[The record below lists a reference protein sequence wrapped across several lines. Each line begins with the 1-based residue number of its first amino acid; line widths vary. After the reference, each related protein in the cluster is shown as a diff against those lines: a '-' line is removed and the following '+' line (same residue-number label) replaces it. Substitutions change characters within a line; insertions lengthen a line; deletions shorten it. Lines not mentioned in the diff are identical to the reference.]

1 MSKKVLFFGRMKCRI
16 SLKIYEFLKKKFDT
30 VTFIKSK
37 RIGEKLNENKSIFK
51 KNYDY
56 IFCFRSF
63 YKLSKIIDR
72 VKFYAINFH
81 PSTPKYRGAGGVNYA
96 IYKDKL
102 FGCTAH
108 LMNNEIDNGKIID
121 CQYFKIN
128 KKDNVEK
135 ILNKTYSLQLK
146 QVKRIINNLVINK
159 KYISKMIKKNINIKW
174 SKKLNTIKSLDKFY
188 RIDIN
193 LNKKKFNQ
201 KIKSTVTKKYRPY
214 IVLHGNKFTLDIN

>member
-1 MSKKVLFFGRMKCRI
+1 MQKKTKKVKLIYSSFPGE
-16 SLKIYEFLKKKFDT
+16 SLNLKKID
-30 VTFIKSK
+30 
-37 RIGEKLNENKSIFK
+37 

-63 YKLSKIIDR
+63 YILSKIIDR

-108 LMNNEIDNGKIID
+108 LMNNKIDDGKIID

-128 KKDNVEK
+128 KKD
-135 ILNKTYSLQLK
+135 
-146 QVKRIINNLVINK
+146 KR
-159 KYISKMIKKNINIKW
+159 S
-174 SKKLNTIKSLDKFY
+174 S
-188 RIDIN
+188 
-193 LNKKKFNQ
+193 
-201 KIKSTVTKKYRPY
+201 
-214 IVLHGNKFTLDIN
+214 